1 MGTLLTEIKS
11 MDETVTYGSSTVLS
25 ISKKSGFLALALIAG
40 VTIWQSGEELLL
52 MKTVAFSMLAISIF
66 ISIFTHFWV
75 CIIYSHQMQKIIEG
89 DFKENSFLD
98 SSAYFFG
105 VLQFIFLVIGIGITF
120 YCILM

>member
-75 CIIYSHQMQKIIEG
+75 RIIYSHQLQKIIDG
-89 DFKENSFLD
+89 NFKKNSFLV
-98 SSAYFFG
+98 SSACFFG
-105 VLQFIFLVIGIGITF
+105 VLQFIFLAIGTGITF
-120 YCILM
+120 YCILI